1 MNLDQ
6 LDSIAPMTGLLPHV
20 VLWLQESSGPVSP
33 HYFYQ
38 TEIKVTVHAAAN
50 VDTTALAAEEQ
61 KISLYVKHYTNDKQ
75 NEHTY
80 SLPRESYRSLW
91 QDLLAQDINARSK
104 DFIGEQGRTKIGV
117 SFNFFQAIVGDQ
129 QVARFDY
136 RLRDIDDED
145 ETETLPFLQIVNRLK
160 RLAAEAAA

>member
-1 MNLDQ
+1 
-6 LDSIAPMTGLLPHV
+6 MT
-20 VLWLQESSGPVSP
+20 
-33 HYFYQ
+33 
-38 TEIKVTVHAAAN
+38 
-50 VDTTALAAEEQ
+50 
-61 KISLYVKHYTNDKQ
+61 
-75 NEHTY
+75 
-80 SLPRESYRSLW
+80 
-91 QDLLAQDINARSK
+91 RSK